1 MAAACAT
8 LAPAALGKN
17 SRTSA
22 LTSQMAQVSLA
33 SPLCGSTSSGFIAR
47 FAAPSAAPK
56 QFTPAVG
63 AVVAMA
69 ATAEQTGRLRL
80 TNVSP
85 QEGSRKEKKRWGRGP
100 GSGMGRYCGRGLNG
114 QNCRNG
120 GGVRP
125 GFEGGQ
131 MPLYRRLPKK
141 KGIAGGMGAGLPKYI
156 TINARV
162 GGILSGSEAAA
173 SSQRRTLRGRGNGP
187 CPGLHDH

>member
-69 ATAEQTGRLRL
+69 ATAEQTG
-80 TNVSP
+80 
-85 QEGSRKEKKRWGRGP
+85 
-100 GSGMGRYCGRGLNG
+100 
-114 QNCRNG
+114 
-120 GGVRP
+120 
-125 GFEGGQ
+125 
-131 MPLYRRLPKK
+131 
-141 KGIAGGMGAGLPKYI
+141 MGAGLPKYI
-156 TINARV
+156 TINVGEIAEMFTPDEEVSLESLEAKRILNISGRDRELPLKLLGEGDISIPLKVKGAAMSESAREKLEKA
-162 GGILSGSEAAA
+162 GGSFEMVKLKKKWSRWATEDAA
-173 SSQRRTLRGRGNGP
+173 
-187 CPGLHDH
+187 